1 MKLNDSIGHC
11 IHVLMKEVELNS
23 IISSKYILDYSLS
36 ELEGIISKEE
46 ALSAL
51 KIIKNHKSPGNDGFT
66 TEF

>member
-1 MKLNDSIGHC
+1 
-11 IHVLMKEVELNS
+11 MKEVELNS
-23 IISSKYILDYSLS
+23 ILVLNIILDYSLS
-36 ELEGIISKEE
+36 ELEGIVSKEE